1 MEATEINKFWERVL
15 SHFRDFYRYTDS
27 AHRLDHILSVKS
39 NAVRIAYLLNETQHL
54 KNVLVAVAA
63 HDIFSTPADRASH
76 HIKAFNYVLDS
87 APILRRR
94 FKLTSDDVTEVAY
107 AVLEHRSSHKG
118 GYNSIVSEIV
128 AAADRGIPTV
138 EEVKNYMHRS
148 YLNARDHGKSVT
160 DSKFHAIG
168 HVQNKFGR
176 NGKSRVPDWYNALF
190 AKEILE
196 RQEYVEML
204 DLAYF
209 TDEII
214 TGLESRLQQQ

>member
-148 YLNARDHGKSVT
+148 YLYARDHGKSVT

-196 RQEYVEML
+196 RQEYVGML

>member
-148 YLNARDHGKSVT
+148 YLYARDHGKSVT

-204 DLAYF
+204 DLTYF

>member
-15 SHFRDFYRYTDS
+15 GHFRDFYRYTDS
-27 AHRLDHILSVKS
+27 AHRLDHIISVKS
-39 NAVRIAYLLNETQHL
+39 NAIRIAYLLNETQYL
-54 KNVLVAVAA
+54 KNILVAVAA

-87 APILRRR
+87 APILKRR
-94 FKLTSDDVTEVAY
+94 FKLSCDDVTEVAY

-128 AAADRGIPTV
+128 AAADRGIPTI

-148 YLNARDHGKSVT
+148 YLYARDHGKSVT
-160 DSKFHAIG
+160 DSKFHAIR
-168 HVQNKFGR
+168 HVQDKFGR

-190 AKEILE
+190 AKEIME

>member
-94 FKLTSDDVTEVAY
+94 FKLTSDDVTEAAY

-148 YLNARDHGKSVT
+148 YLYARDHGKSVT

>member
-148 YLNARDHGKSVT
+148 YLYARDHGKSVT
-160 DSKFHAIG
+160 DSKFHSIG

>member
-15 SHFRDFYRYTDS
+15 GHFRDFYRYTDS

-39 NAVRIAYLLNETQHL
+39 NAIRITYLLNETQHL
-54 KNVLVAVAA
+54 KNILVAVAA

-87 APILRRR
+87 APILKRR
-94 FKLTSDDVTEVAY
+94 FKLSCDDVTEVAY

-128 AAADRGIPTV
+128 AAADRGIPTI

-148 YLNARDHGKSVT
+148 YLYARDHGKSVT
-160 DSKFHAIG
+160 DSKFHAIR
-168 HVQNKFGR
+168 HVQDKFGR

-190 AKEILE
+190 AKEIME

>member
-15 SHFRDFYRYTDS
+15 GHFRDFYRYTDS

-39 NAVRIAYLLNETQHL
+39 NAVRIAYLLNESQHL

-87 APILRRR
+87 APILKRR
-94 FKLTSDDVTEVAY
+94 FKLSCDDVTEVAY

-128 AAADRGIPTV
+128 AAADRGIPTI

-148 YLNARDHGKSVT
+148 YLYARDHGKSVT
-160 DSKFHAIG
+160 DSKFHATR
-168 HVQNKFGR
+168 HVQDKFGR

-190 AKEILE
+190 AKEIME

>member
-118 GYNSIVSEIV
+118 GYNSVVSEIV

-148 YLNARDHGKSVT
+148 YLYARDHGKSVT

>member
-94 FKLTSDDVTEVAY
+94 FKLSSDDVTEVAY

-148 YLNARDHGKSVT
+148 YLYARDHGKSVT
-160 DSKFHAIG
+160 DSKFHAIN

>member
-15 SHFRDFYRYTDS
+15 GHFRDFYRYTDS

-39 NAVRIAYLLNETQHL
+39 NAIRIAYLLNETQHL
-54 KNVLVAVAA
+54 KNILVAVAA

-87 APILRRR
+87 APILKRR
-94 FKLTSDDVTEVAY
+94 FKLSCDDVTEVAY

-128 AAADRGIPTV
+128 AAADRGIPTN

-148 YLNARDHGKSVT
+148 YLYARDHGKSVT
-160 DSKFHAIG
+160 DSKFHAIR
-168 HVQNKFGR
+168 HVQDKFGR

-190 AKEILE
+190 AKEIME

>member
-94 FKLTSDDVTEVAY
+94 FKLSSDDVTEVAY

-148 YLNARDHGKSVT
+148 YLYARDHGKSVT

-190 AKEILE
+190 AKEILG

>member
-148 YLNARDHGKSVT
+148 YLYARDHGKSVT

>member
-1 MEATEINKFWERVL
+1 MEATEVNKFWERVL

-39 NAVRIAYLLNETQHL
+39 NAVRIAYLLNESQHL

-87 APILRRR
+87 APILKRR
-94 FKLTSDDVTEVAY
+94 FKLSCDDVAEVAY

-128 AAADRGIPTV
+128 AAADRGIPTI

-148 YLNARDHGKSVT
+148 YLYARDHGKSVT
-160 DSKFHAIG
+160 DSKFHAIR
-168 HVQNKFGR
+168 HVQDKFGR

-190 AKEILE
+190 AKEIME

>member
-87 APILRRR
+87 APILKRR
-94 FKLTSDDVTEVAY
+94 FKLSSDDVTEVAY

-148 YLNARDHGKSVT
+148 YLYARDHGKSVT
-160 DSKFHAIG
+160 DSKFHAIN

>member
-1 MEATEINKFWERVL
+1 MEATEINKLWERVL

-87 APILRRR
+87 APILKRR
-94 FKLTSDDVTEVAY
+94 FKLSSDDVTEVAY

-148 YLNARDHGKSVT
+148 YLYARDHGKSVT
-160 DSKFHAIG
+160 DSKFHAIS

-196 RQEYVEML
+196 RQECVEML

>member
-94 FKLTSDDVTEVAY
+94 FKLSSDDVTEVAY

-148 YLNARDHGKSVT
+148 YLYARDHGKSVT

>member
-94 FKLTSDDVTEVAY
+94 FKLSSDDVTEVAY

-128 AAADRGIPTV
+128 AAADRGIPTI

-148 YLNARDHGKSVT
+148 YLYARDHGKSVT
-160 DSKFHAIG
+160 DSKFHAIN

-214 TGLESRLQQQ
+214 TGLESRLQQH